1 MKSKKRSTKK
11 PVVIAAIIAGAA
23 TTIGVVSKIVSKVK
37 KDKAA

>member
-1 MKSKKRSTKK
+1 MKHKKSTKK

-23 TTIGVVSKIVSKVK
+23 AVAGVVGTIVSKVK